1 MSKKTASP
9 HDGLFKSFLTTPETA
24 RDFLDIHLP
33 AHLRKVCD
41 LSTLKLQPGS
51 FLEDDLRAYY
61 SDVLYSMKT
70 EHGDGYVYAL
80 IEHQSSPDLH
90 MGFRMVRYAIAAMQ
104 QHLDAG
110 NKELPLV
117 IPLLFYHGRISPY
130 PYSLNW
136 LDNFAEPAVAKALYT
151 HAFPLIDVTVMDD
164 NEIMQHKRVALLE
177 LVQKHIRTRDLQDFI
192 EQLVTLLLI
201 DNITDSQVNTLMEYI
216 LQVGETNDLHSLF
229 TTLAKQVPK
238 HEDKLMTIAEQ
249 LRQEGL
255 QQGLQQGENKGLL
268 RGRQEGQQEAKSAM
282 ARNLLLAGVD
292 KEIIIKT
299 TGFSIDE
306 LATLSH

>member
-1 MSKKTASP
+1 M
-9 HDGLFKSFLTTPETA
+9 LFRS
-24 RDFLDIHLP
+24 
-33 AHLRKVCD
+33 
-41 LSTLKLQPGS
+41 
-51 FLEDDLRAYY
+51 
-61 SDVLYSMKT
+61 
-70 EHGDGYVYAL
+70 
-80 IEHQSSPDLH
+80 
-90 MGFRMVRYAIAAMQ
+90 
-104 QHLDAG
+104 
-110 NKELPLV
+110 
-117 IPLLFYHGRISPY
+117 
-130 PYSLNW
+130 
-136 LDNFAEPAVAKALYT
+136 AEPAVAKALYT
-151 HAFPLIDVTVMDD
+151 HAFPLIDVAVMDD

>member
-1 MSKKTASP
+1 
-9 HDGLFKSFLTTPETA
+9 
-24 RDFLDIHLP
+24 
-33 AHLRKVCD
+33 
-41 LSTLKLQPGS
+41 
-51 FLEDDLRAYY
+51 
-61 SDVLYSMKT
+61 
-70 EHGDGYVYAL
+70 
-80 IEHQSSPDLH
+80 
-90 MGFRMVRYAIAAMQ
+90 
-104 QHLDAG
+104 
-110 NKELPLV
+110 
-117 IPLLFYHGRISPY
+117 
-130 PYSLNW
+130 
-136 LDNFAEPAVAKALYT
+136 
-151 HAFPLIDVTVMDD
+151 
-164 NEIMQHKRVALLE
+164 
-177 LVQKHIRTRDLQDFI
+177 
-192 EQLVTLLLI
+192 
-201 DNITDSQVNTLMEYI
+201 MEYI